1 MHEIN
6 HLYSFM
12 KFYALLIT
20 IIGGLSFYPSLEATT
35 KSETVETNS
44 AINYIQKLSKGIVN
58 LTKDTAISEHCSDQ
72 KRKAIKEQLAFIHKT
87 QFHKG
92 DVFTVATQK
101 DEGNF
106 SAVLIRSE
114 NSLMPLSTRV
124 YALALIQNN
133 GSWGPAPLPGSF
145 TNTGYGYDEKVEQT
159 VRKLEHWMAL
169 EKTTREAQLRSDAKD
184 ILMAAII
191 EEEKKFQLDS
201 ITPQQALLNFFKQC
215 SAKNLQGVLA
225 CLDASSVEHQKTL
238 EETVNIVSF
247 GLTTH
252 ETTNEW
258 MLLTNP
264 SVILKILNTNQ
275 KNSEIAVGFWNPL
288 AHKREHILYFPFHQN
303 KGKTSISLP
312 HTLKIALLPEQ
323 ERRRL
328 GWQQRHKESAQ
339 LEAQLPAMILKN
351 NPPHETTNDVQR
363 LIDIF
368 LDSLKKQSFSQ
379 CLSLTPRQ
387 GKYFENKKNQYSILT
402 NLSNLWRTQHQLQSS
417 PLGNVN
423 VIDSDQVALLPL
435 QYPKL
440 NRPGEFQTIK
450 VWFIR
455 ESNGWHLIPGES
467 LNDYADKKTK
477 DQMEKLELRMRSM
490 EKNLH
495 ELHAQTLLK
504 KVITVT
510 PPLKLDAIS
519 NDVAKQTLTD
529 FRSSLRSNDSPKALE
544 VCAVLNGTNNSQ
556 TLKTLNYAI
565 RGAADQSDNDQI
577 LRINK
582 AEQWCGISLRTK
594 SKSSGAFEYP
604 LYIIINTAKGP
615 KILLDIDLR
624 HATNK
629 GRKLLN
635 ARNWGKLKSTLPEE
649 SLAHLHTLFDEH
661 TKQAIADIKNNETSK
676 D

>member
-1 MHEIN
+1 
-6 HLYSFM
+6 M
-12 KFYALLIT
+12 KFQALIVSLM
-20 IIGGLSFYPSLEATT
+20 GGLSFYPSVEATT
-35 KSETVETNS
+35 KSEPVDTNA

-58 LTKDTAISEHCSDQ
+58 LTKDTALSEHCSDQ
-72 KRKAIKEQLAFIHKT
+72 KRKALKEQLKFIHKT

-92 DVFTVATQK
+92 DVFTLETQK
-101 DEGNF
+101 DEGDF
-106 SAVLIRSE
+106 SAVLVRSE

-133 GSWGPAPLPGSF
+133 GSWGSAPLPGSF

-191 EEEKKFQLDS
+191 EEEKKLHLDS

-215 SAKNLQGVLA
+215 RAKNLQGVLA
-225 CLDASSVEHQKTL
+225 CLNVSSEEYQKTL

-258 MLLTNP
+258 TLLTNP
-264 SVILKILNTNQ
+264 SVILQIFNTEQ

-303 KGKTSISLP
+303 KDKTSISLP

-323 ERRRL
+323 ERKRL
-328 GWQQRHKESAQ
+328 GWQQRHKERDQ

-351 NPPHETTNDVQR
+351 NQPHETTNDVQR
-363 LIDIF
+363 LINIF

-387 GKYFENKKNQYSILT
+387 GEYFENNKNQSRILT

-423 VIDSDQVALLPL
+423 VINSDQVALLPL

-455 ESNGWHLIPGES
+455 ESDGWHLIPGES

-477 DQMEKLELRMRSM
+477 DQMETLELRMRSM
-490 EKNLH
+490 EKNQQ
-495 ELHAQTLLK
+495 EIHAQTLLK

-510 PPLKLDAIS
+510 PPLKLDAIA
-519 NDVAKQTLTD
+519 NDVAKQTLTE

-544 VCAVLNGTNNSQ
+544 VCAVLNGTNNTQ

-565 RGAADQSDNDQI
+565 RGAVDHSDNDQI
-577 LRINK
+577 LNIVQAGK
-582 AEQWCGISLRTK
+582 WCGISLRTK

-649 SLAHLHTLFDEH
+649 SLAHLHSLFDEH
-661 TKQAIADIKNNETSK
+661 AKQAIADIKNNETSK